1 VVSGIV
7 DARAG
12 PYGPRTGHV
21 IRGIAWLTSV
31 ALVVAGCTQLRPPGI
46 VPTLAVEDP
55 AVARTLEAHADAAV
69 VQGNAIDV
77 LLNGDEIFPAELDA
91 IRGARS
97 TITYEQYFWHE
108 GRVATAFVDAFA
120 ERCRAGVSVHILLD
134 GFGALGISGDS
145 KARLRDAGCALAFF
159 RPLWIPFPAR
169 ANHRNH
175 RRALVVD
182 GRIGFTGGAGL
193 SDKWAGDG
201 RSPDHWRD
209 TGVRIIGPGVLYL
222 QGAFVDTWVEAT
234 GVLLGGDAYF
244 PRLDPEGDVA
254 AQVIASAP
262 AEGDFAVYSAF
273 LLAIA
278 GASPTRISFPIGR
291 CPARCGPRSRAVSA
305 LSCSSRARSTSTSSG
320 A

>member
-1 VVSGIV
+1 
-7 DARAG
+7 
-12 PYGPRTGHV
+12 V

-97 TITYEQYFWHE
+97 TITYEQYYWHE

-193 SDKWAGDG
+193 SDKWAG
-201 RSPDHWRD
+201 
-209 TGVRIIGPGVLYL
+209 TGARRTTGGIR
-222 QGAFVDTWVEAT
+222 AFASS
-234 GVLLGGDAYF
+234 
-244 PRLDPEGDVA
+244 DPA
-254 AQVIASAP
+254 
-262 AEGDFAVYSAF
+262 
-273 LLAIA
+273 
-278 GASPTRISFPIGR
+278 
-291 CPARCGPRSRAVSA
+291 
-305 LSCSSRARSTSTSSG
+305 CSTCKARSSTHGSRRRACCSAATPTSLALTRKVMSPRR
-320 A
+320 